1 MPPHRKRLKRFHEP
15 GGCHELTLFY
25 VSPTGVLTRDD
36 WRAMLCQS
44 IDRAI
49 ENHKYR
55 LIAFVLMPDHVH
67 LLVLPTEVKPG
78 ELPDLDVLL
87 SAIKRPFSYRVKQIL
102 IAEQSPLVERL
113 TAMERPGKPVF
124 RFWQEGA
131 GYVRNLKSE
140 RALLNS
146 IDYLHNNPVRAGLVA
161 LAREWKWSSARW
173 YESDRTLIDPELPTI
188 HGLPPEAFA

>member
-1 MPPHRKRLKRFHEP
+1 MQPHRKRLKRFHEP
-15 GGCHELTLFY
+15 GDCHELTFSTYRQLEL
-25 VSPTGVLTRDD
+25 LTRDD

-49 ENHKYR
+49 ENHRYR

-67 LLVLPTEVKPG
+67 LLVLPTEIKPG

-87 SAIKRPFSYRVKQIL
+87 SAIKRPFSYRVKQML
-102 IAEQSPLVERL
+102 MAEHSPLVERL
-113 TAMERPGKPVF
+113 TVLERPGKPVF

-131 GYVRNLKSE
+131 GYDRNLRVE

-146 IDYLHNNPVRAGLVA
+146 IDYLHQNPVRAGLVA
-161 LAREWKWSSARW
+161 QARDWKWSSARW
-173 YESDRTLIDPELPTI
+173 YESDRALIDPDLPTL
-188 HGLPPEAFA
+188 HGLPPEAFG